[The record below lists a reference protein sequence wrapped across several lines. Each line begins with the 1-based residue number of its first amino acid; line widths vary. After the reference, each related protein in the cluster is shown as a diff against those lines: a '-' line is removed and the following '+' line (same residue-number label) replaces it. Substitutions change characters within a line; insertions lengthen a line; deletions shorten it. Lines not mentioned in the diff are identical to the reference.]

1 MSYLRVLFICIIPLL
16 LGAATPAK
24 TFQITGVKNEIL
36 QNVQQRLTEFKQ
48 NNRNKELTAI
58 MLQEQ
63 TEQALYPYGYF
74 KSEILIAGPSNKG
87 IWSII
92 IHLGPVMRVNRLT
105 LTIVG
110 AGQHDPIIEKARI
123 QSPLHTNMA
132 LITERYES
140 TKMNLLNA
148 CEAQGYIHAL
158 FEKSEVLIDKAKNLA
173 DIDLILN
180 TGPRFY
186 FGEIKFPEKHYLS
199 NELLYRYVPFE
210 KGTPF
215 SNEKLLAFNNNLAAS
230 GYFKATDVK
239 PAENNT
245 NHVPLI
251 VNLEPVERT
260 NYTLGAGYGTDT
272 GPRGRVGLHVIPVNA
287 HGDQFNAIA
296 QGSVSQNA
304 LQMQYLIPGHDPV
317 HDHFS
322 INGGFTNLNY
332 TSGSSNSLLGSI
344 AKLHAKNDFQSNLSL
359 NAMHERFTYTGKPRT
374 EKNVFYPKG
383 FVAWRH
389 VTDELFSPSGYNLS
403 LSGFAASKA
412 ILSDISVA
420 SATIEAKGALTLES
434 IRTRL
439 YLHAIQSVAAI
450 DDVYDL
456 PLSLALLLGG
466 AENMKGYSFNSIG
479 PGKLLTY
486 AGAELQKETFENWYV
501 VGFIDMGN
509 VYRPST
515 QPFQYDV
522 GGGLMWRSPVG
533 PIKVVVAQPT
543 LTPQK
548 PFHGPGLR
556 LVINMGPDL

>member
-1 MSYLRVLFICIIPLL
+1 MSYLRILFMCLVPWL
-16 LGAATPAK
+16 LGAATPAT
-24 TFQITGVKNEIL
+24 TFQIKGVENPIL
-36 QNVQQRLTEFKQ
+36 QNVQQRLNEFTQ
-48 NNRNKELTAI
+48 NNRTKQLTAD
-58 MLQEQ
+58 MLHEQ

-74 KSEILIAGPSNKG
+74 KADILIKGPSKKG
-87 IWSII
+87 AWSVI
-92 IHLGPVMRVNRLT
+92 IHLGPVMRVEHFT
-105 LTIVG
+105 LTILG
-110 AGQHDPIIEKARI
+110 EGQHNPMILQAKAEA
-123 QSPLHTNMA
+123 PLRTNMP
-132 LITERYES
+132 LNTLLYES
-140 TKMNLLNA
+140 TKTNLLNA
-148 CEAQGYIHAL
+148 SESQGYIHAI
-158 FEKSEVLIDKAKNLA
+158 FEKAEVLIDRTQNTA
-173 DIDLILN
+173 DINLILN

-186 FGEIKFPEKHYLS
+186 FGSIKFPDKNYLA
-199 NELLYRYVPFE
+199 NDLLYRYVPFDQ
-210 KGTPF
+210 GTPF
-215 SNEKLLAFNNNLAAS
+215 SNEQLQAFNNNLAAS

-239 PAENNT
+239 PAENGT

-251 VNLEPVERT
+251 VNLEPVDRT
-260 NYTLGAGYGTDT
+260 NYTLGVGYGTDT
-272 GPRGRVGLHVIPVNA
+272 GPRGRAGLHVTPVNA

-304 LQMQYLIPGHDPV
+304 LQMQYLIPGRDPV

-344 AKLHAKNDFQSNLSL
+344 AKLHVQHDFQSNLSL
-359 NAMHERFTYTGKPRT
+359 NALHERFTYTGKIRT

-383 FVAWRH
+383 LVTWRH

-403 LSGFAASKA
+403 LSAFAASKA
-412 ILSDISVA
+412 ILSDLSVA
-420 SATIEAKGALTLES
+420 SASIEAKGALTLES
-434 IRTRL
+434 IRTRV

-450 DDVYDL
+450 NDVYDL

-466 AENMKGYSFNSIG
+466 AENMKAYSFNSIG
-479 PGKLLTY
+479 PGKYLTY
-486 AGAELQKETFENWYV
+486 AGVELQKETFEQWYV

-543 LTPQK
+543 MTPTR